1 MHMSALGLPGYHLHA
16 AYAGDWQLSPTEVRT
31 PHTWVISL
39 KAHLRDSGLEEEEMC
54 VLWGRVCRAP
64 ASLPFLW
71 MGGREESFMRG
82 AGVCLCG
89 STRGRWVL
97 LKKS

>member
-31 PHTWVISL
+31 PHARVISL
-39 KAHLRDSGLEEEEMC
+39 KAQPGPGPRGGGNVC
-54 VLWGRVCRAP
+54 V
-64 ASLPFLW
+64 
-71 MGGREESFMRG
+71 MGKSVQGACFSVFPLKGREWGKVAREE
-82 AGVCLCG
+82 VYLCG